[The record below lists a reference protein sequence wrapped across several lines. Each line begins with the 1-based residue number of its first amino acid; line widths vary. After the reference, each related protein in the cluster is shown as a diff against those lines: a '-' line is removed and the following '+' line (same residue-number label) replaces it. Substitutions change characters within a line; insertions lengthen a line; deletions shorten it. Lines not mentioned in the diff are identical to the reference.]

1 MLQQEKYGGEKS
13 LNMAFMR
20 VLPNAIR
27 LYKKCPQYQNNAGNH
42 DQQSHALKPHQGALA
57 KKTPRKTPPCQPD
70 QQKRK
75 RLPQNISPNTQKQP
89 ALTTTR
95 TDSSLPLT
103 EKELQKHQDREANH
117 RSIGKKMK
125 PTAQHFKRIHAGGAF
140 YIKSLTHPHQHPL
153 SSKEKIDARAELSV

>member
-57 KKTPRKTPPCQPD
+57 KKHLEKLPLVSLTNRKEQ
-70 QQKRK
+70 
-75 RLPQNISPNTQKQP
+75 RLSKNISPNTQKQP

-103 EKELQKHQDREANH
+103 EKELQKHQDREANN

-125 PTAQHFKRIHAGGAF
+125 PTAQHFKRIHAGGLF
-140 YIKSLTHPHQHPL
+140 T
-153 SSKEKIDARAELSV
+153 